1 MGILKRKELLK
12 EVGES
17 GTSIASRQ
25 IIGEDY
31 NWKLQGERA
40 LAIYDEMR
48 RSDATVSA
56 ALDVVKY
63 PVIST
68 EWDIDPASDDQAD
81 IDVRD
86 FVKECLFNIVDWSKF
101 LDEALTYLDFGFV
114 VFEMVFEPRVVN
126 GATRIAL
133 TKLAYRKQTTI
144 QRWLTEDEQPGVTQ
158 VTNNG
163 RFSIRAE
170 KLMRITHKQEGDNYV
185 GRSLLRAA
193 YKHWYIKDKLY
204 KIDAIGHERQSLG
217 VVEITTP
224 TGATKSDKE
233 KLRRAARNLR
243 ANESSYIE
251 HPEGYLVEFMNMQA
265 ATLKDVEPSIN
276 HHDRQIMKNVLAQ
289 FLEIGAAGSSGTKGA
304 SEDHSRLF
312 DMGTQNV
319 AYSVR
324 DALQAVINTLV
335 DLNFTG
341 RDYPTMRAGKTGDEN
356 LSLISEA
363 VTKYVTAGA
372 LHPRAEDENSVRKS
386 LGWAEVEQ
394 EELEELY
401 EKKEPVAVVP
411 AVPAEDVE
419 VKATAKEL
427 KALRA
432 SVEAALYEPPSK
444 AA

>member
-1 MGILKRKELLK
+1 M
-12 EVGES
+12 
-17 GTSIASRQ
+17 
-25 IIGEDY
+25 
-31 NWKLQGERA
+31 
-40 LAIYDEMR
+40 
-48 RSDATVSA
+48 
-56 ALDVVKY
+56 
-63 PVIST
+63 
-68 EWDIDPASDDQAD
+68 
-81 IDVRD
+81 
-86 FVKECLFNIVDWSKF
+86 
-101 LDEALTYLDFGFV
+101 
-114 VFEMVFEPRVVN
+114 
-126 GATRIAL
+126 
-133 TKLAYRKQTTI
+133 
-144 QRWLTEDEQPGVTQ
+144 
-158 VTNNG
+158 TNNG

-224 TGATKSDKE
+224 TGATKADKE

-251 HPEGYLVEFMNMQA
+251 HPDGYIVQFMDMKA

-324 DALQAVINTLV
+324 DALQAVMQTLV

-411 AVPAEDVE
+411 AVPTEDVE

-432 SVEAALYEPPSK
+432 SVEAALYEPTSK